1 MKRKAKKLP
10 RPQVR
15 LVDPLICEAL
25 TGSLAVPVSIVSL
38 ATGAGEYAVRRG
50 IQSGDI
56 PSIRVGRKIM
66 VPTAPLRRLLGL
78 EGDGPKAA

>member
-1 MKRKAKKLP
+1 MKKRKLKLP
-10 RPQVR
+10 KPEVR
-15 LVDPLICEAL
+15 LVDPEIREAL

-38 ATGAGEYAVRRG
+38 ITGTGEYAVRRG

-66 VPTAPLRRLLGL
+66 VPTAPLRRLLGI
-78 EGDGPKAA
+78 ESDGPKAA